1 MATLLGAYF
10 GNLEFSNCSQP
21 FGFVPKRIKRGMP
34 PKLEYVIWEN
44 YDIWWLSDGFCS
56 FAMFCHVFPIISP
69 AFWWDSGAATGSI
82 WSPNPDMEHPG
93 PEPRAGEAAK
103 ARKLS
108 HRKLQ
113 VHSGPY
119 GSTGGFSSGYE
130 RDSQFTDEE
139 NPTLL
144 FLVIAEKN
152 NRKTQTNHQP
162 TGVWQPLLIEY
173 SQSWANSDRAN
184 TWRPSVVVAFGASGP
199 QAQVIPQ
206 SMV

>member
-56 FAMFCHVFPIISP
+56 FAMFCHVLPIISP

-103 ARKLS
+103 VRKLS

-113 VHSGPY
+113 VHSGPWIY
-119 GSTGGFSSGYE
+119 RRIFQWLRTRFPGHGWKSHIFVFS
-130 RDSQFTDEE
+130 DSR
-139 NPTLL
+139 
-144 FLVIAEKN
+144 KKS
-152 NRKTQTNHQP
+152 RKTQTNHQP
-162 TGVWQPLLIEY
+162 TGVWQPLLIEH

-184 TWRPSVVVAFGASGP
+184 TWRPSVVVAFGATGP